1 LISPKDRGDMRYLA
15 AKVPF
20 DLALLKRRYEEELRW
35 QLART
40 TWHDVTI
47 KEWIEMTEQD
57 RRAQ

>member
-1 LISPKDRGDMRYLA
+1 MRYLA